1 MTKYKYI
8 ICFLGLFF
16 VIILSCDKIEEPFI
30 EYNGQCGDASLPVPI
45 KQILIEEYTG
55 HECGNCPRGDEEM
68 ELLKSLYCDHI
79 IPVSIHAGF
88 FADVNSS
95 GKYTYDYR
103 TQTGNELDE
112 YFNASVSVPA
122 ALINRKQTGG
132 DYTYS
137 YTQWAGIVEE
147 MLQEKPVM
155 DINLEL
161 SYNISSREMTADI
174 DVVFIASMNE
184 NLMLSVYFVEDS
196 LKSWQKDYSLP
207 TGQQDIEFYS
217 HNHVLRDAVNS
228 VWGESIVNG
237 QVDANDVKSKTY
249 DYTINSEWVIEN
261 SSVVAFVYKSDTKEI
276 LQATQEYFVP

>member
-1 MTKYKYI
+1 MTKYKHI
-8 ICFLGLFF
+8 IFYLGLLFLT
-16 VIILSCDKIEEPFI
+16 ILSCDKIEEPFV
-30 EYNGQCGDASLPVPI
+30 EYNEQCGDASLPVPI

-122 ALINRKQTGG
+122 ALINRKQTDG
-132 DYTYS
+132 DYTYTIS
-137 YTQWAGIVEE
+137 QWTGIVVE
-147 MLQEKPVM
+147 LLKEKPVM

-161 SYNISSREMTADI
+161 SYNISSREMNVDI
-174 DVVFIASMNE
+174 GVVFINAMNE
-184 NLMLSVYFVEDS
+184 DLMLSVYFIEDS

-217 HNHVLRDAVNS
+217 HNHVLRDAVNG
-228 VWGESIVNG
+228 VWGESILNG

-249 DYTINSEWVIEN
+249 NYTINSEWVIEN
-261 SSVVAFVYKSDTKEI
+261 SSVVDFVYKSDTKEV